1 MYANNRISE
10 ANHDRSPPVTLEQ
23 YREPIMV
30 LLALART
37 DSGGARYAAQAL
49 LSLYDGASWKADLA
63 GVCCCLDDSYFR
75 HVLVCMAARAH
86 LMRELHEVI
95 EDDCQKF
102 DQLGHMWSYLKEVRA

>member
-49 LSLYDGASWKADLA
+49 LSLYDGAS
-63 GVCCCLDDSYFR
+63 
-75 HVLVCMAARAH
+75 
-86 LMRELHEVI
+86 
-95 EDDCQKF
+95 
-102 DQLGHMWSYLKEVRA
+102 